1 MNFNFGEVLSRAWQI
16 IWKHKVLWI
25 FGILASCSQGGSRF
39 NSGNSGRGGNGFGTG
54 PNNLPPRLQELFLN
68 IAQHAAA
75 YIAVFIAVICI
86 IWIIA
91 IFLGTIGK
99 IGLIRGAWQAEGGE
113 EHLIFGQLFSES
125 TPYFWRMFG
134 LSLVVGLPF
143 LIIIGALVAIVVVAA
158 VGMSQGSN
166 TSAVGFLGILPIFFG
181 CLCFLVL
188 ISIVVGWIVHQAER
202 AIVLED
208 SPVLP
213 AISRGWEIFRNNL
226 GPIILMAIIL
236 GVIGFVAGIIIA
248 IPVLVVVVPA
258 AVTFALGNSQN
269 YTPLIFAGVCLCLYI
284 PVSLLLN
291 GILISYTETTWTLT
305 YLRLTG
311 KPASNDIVPPAPD
324 SGTPPTPPS
333 SDDGDK
339 TIISSSHA

>member
-1 MNFNFGEVLSRAWQI
+1 M
-16 IWKHKVLWI
+16 
-25 FGILASCSQGGSRF
+25 
-39 NSGNSGRGGNGFGTG
+39 
-54 PNNLPPRLQELFLN
+54 N
-68 IAQHAAA
+68 IAQHAVA
-75 YIAVFIAVICI
+75 YIAVFIAIICI

-99 IGLIRGAWQAEGGE
+99 IGLIRGAWQVEGGE

-143 LIIIGALVAIVVVAA
+143 LIIIGGLVAALVVTV

-166 TSAVGFLGILPIFFG
+166 ASTVGFFGILPLFIG
-181 CLCFLVL
+181 CVCFLAL
-188 ISIVVGWIVHQAER
+188 ISIVIGWIVHQAER

-213 AISRGWEIFRNNL
+213 ALSRGWEIFRNNL

-258 AVTFALGNSQN
+258 AITFAMGNSQN

-291 GILISYTETTWTLT
+291 GILISYTETAWTLT

-311 KPASNDIVPPAPD
+311 KPASSDIVPPAPD
-324 SGTPPTPPS
+324 SGTPPPPPPT
-333 SDDGDK
+333 DDGDK

>member
-54 PNNLPPRLQELFLN
+54 AGNLPPRLEQLFLN

-75 YIAVFIAVICI
+75 YIAVGIAVICI
-86 IWIIA
+86 FWIIA

-99 IGLIRGAWQAEGGE
+99 IGLIRGAWQAEGGA

-143 LIIIGALVAIVVVAA
+143 LIIIGGLVAGLVVFAI
-158 VGMSQGSN
+158 GMSRGN
-166 TSAVGFLGILPIFFG
+166 NGAAFGFLGILPIFLG
-181 CLCFLVL
+181 CLCFLIL
-188 ISIVVGWIVHQAER
+188 ISIVVGWIVQQAER
-202 AIVLED
+202 VIVLED

-213 AISRGWEIFRNNL
+213 ALSRGWEIFRDNL
-226 GPIILMAIIL
+226 GSIILMAIIL
-236 GVIGFVAGIIIA
+236 GVIAFVAGIIIA

-258 AVTFALGNSQN
+258 AITFAVSNAQGSAQN

-291 GILISYTETTWTLT
+291 GILISYTESAWTLT
-305 YLRLTG
+305 YMRLTR
-311 KPASNDIVPPAPD
+311 KPDSNDIVTPE

-333 SDDGDK
+333 LDD
-339 TIISSSHA
+339 